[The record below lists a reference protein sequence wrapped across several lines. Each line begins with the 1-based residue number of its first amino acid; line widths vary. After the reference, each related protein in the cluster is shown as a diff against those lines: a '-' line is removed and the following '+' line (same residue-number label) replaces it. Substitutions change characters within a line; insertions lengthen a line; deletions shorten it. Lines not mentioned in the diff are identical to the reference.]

1 LTRNTE
7 RLLLLDI
14 MVTGKTESRVRY
26 RERLENYIQNS
37 QDEKLVELARNM
49 LKPLLSQVELAELN
63 PKEIEEDD
71 SSQVEGKEFAGDGA
85 NQDSVQSPYTFNES
99 ATHIFVIVMEPSQ
112 QD

>member
-1 LTRNTE
+1 SKRYEQAYNAYYEGKYQSSKALIKSALEEYPLTRNTE

-37 QDEKLVELARNM
+37 QDENLVELARNM

-71 SSQVEGKEFAGDGA
+71 SIQVEGKE
-85 NQDSVQSPYTFNES
+85 
-99 ATHIFVIVMEPSQ
+99 
-112 QD
+112 